1 MTNKN
6 TINSLPLPPGD
17 FGLPLIG
24 ESIDFLRD
32 PNFTKK
38 RQEKYGSV
46 FKTHIFGQ
54 PTIVAIGADANKYI
68 FTNENKYFTNNWPK
82 STRKLLGEGSLAVQ
96 IGTEHQKR
104 RKILAQAFQPRALSS
119 YISTIE
125 ANTYKYFE
133 RWEKLGNFTW
143 YPEIKN
149 YTLDIACKL
158 LVGIDSASQTQIGNS
173 YKAWV
178 DGLFSLGIKLP
189 WTTFGKAWESRKIL
203 LQEIEKIIQ
212 ERIKSNNYQSD
223 ALSLLIQ
230 AEDEEGNR
238 LSIEELKDQILTL
251 IFAGHETLTSAI
263 LCFCLLVAQHPQ
275 VRAAIRQ
282 EQEELGLDMPI
293 TLENL
298 KQMTYLEQ
306 VLKETLRLIPPVGGG
321 FRQVLETCEFNGYKM
336 PQGWSILYQVGY
348 THKDID
354 IYPQPERFDPE
365 RFNLTKL
372 EDKPKA
378 FSFVPFGGG
387 LRECIGKEFAKL
399 EIKIFAALLVRNYQ
413 WELIPQ
419 QNLDLVTFPSPHP
432 KEGLKVNFQ
441 KLPKNELIHN

>member
-24 ESIDFLRD
+24 ESLDFLRD

-54 PTIVAIGADANKYI
+54 PTIIASGADANKYI

-82 STRKLLGEGSLAVQ
+82 STKELLGAASLSVQ
-96 IGTEHQKR
+96 VGAEHQKR
-104 RKILAQAFQPRALSS
+104 RKILSQAFQPRALSS

-133 RWEKLGNFTW
+133 HWENLGNFAW

-158 LVGIDSASQTQIGNS
+158 LVGTESASQTQLGDL
-173 YKAWV
+173 YTTWV
-178 DGLFSLGIKLP
+178 NGLFSLGIKLP
-189 WTTFGKAWESRKIL
+189 WTTFGKAWESRQLL
-203 LQEIEKIIQ
+203 LQKIEKIIQ
-212 ERIKSNNYQSD
+212 ERISSNNSQAD
-223 ALSLLIQ
+223 ALGLLIQ

-263 LCFCLLVAQHPQ
+263 ACFCLLVVQHPQ
-275 VRAAIRQ
+275 VLASIRQ
-282 EQEELGLDMPI
+282 EQEELGLNMPI

-321 FRQVLETCEFNGYKM
+321 FRKVTETCEFNGYQI
-336 PQGWSILYQVGY
+336 PQGWSLLYQIGY
-348 THKDID
+348 THKDIN
-354 IYPQPERFDPE
+354 IYPQPEQFDPE
-365 RFNLTKL
+365 RFNFANAEEKS
-372 EDKPKA
+372 KA

-399 EIKIFAALLVRNYQ
+399 EIKIFAALLARNYQ

-419 QNLDLVTFPSPHP
+419 QNLDLVMVPTPRP
-432 KEGLKVNFQ
+432 KDGLKVNFHR
-441 KLPKNELIHN
+441 IH